1 MTEIRGGP
9 LRPLVTLLRELPS
22 DRPAFTDEYRTLTFG
37 ELLDSSGRLATGLGI
52 ARGDRVLIHL
62 GGRVEFAEYCLAVLR
77 AGGVGVPASARSTAA
92 ELTRIADD
100 SGAVLLVTEARHA
113 AAVREVQA
121 ERPRLRVVFVE
132 DEPMPSQGEPRDDL
146 GLDES
151 AWLLY
156 TSGTTGRPKGVL
168 TTQRAVLWSSAA
180 CYGPMYGIT
189 GEDTLLWPLPLHH
202 AYALSLAFAGTIA
215 LGTHTRIVGHD
226 LREALTA
233 YPGGVLAG
241 VPATFLNL
249 RQEVRGTLPAP
260 RLCLSGGAPCTP
272 SARTAVRDLFGIPVL
287 DGYGST
293 ETSGKIAAQLPGE
306 EGLIPV
312 PGMEIRIADGQIEV
326 RGPGVAP
333 SAAGV
338 DGWYR
343 TGDMGGLADGRLTLD
358 GRADDLIVC
367 GGQNVHPTEIEAVI
381 AELPAVKDVL
391 VTGRPDG
398 VLGAVPVAF
407 LVSDEPDLDE
417 VRRLCRQR
425 LSPFKVPVAFHLVER
440 LPRTPS
446 GKALRRELRIPP
458 ADDVEALVREAVAE
472 LCEGNAGERWR
483 DLPFAELGLTSVGGV
498 HLRHRLAEATGLA
511 LPQSLVYD
519 FPTPAAVI
527 AELERL
533 LSGERRP
540 VTAGTA
546 PAGSDEPIAIVAT
559 ACRFPGGVTSPE
571 DLWNLVAG
579 GVDATGDFPADRGW
593 DQAVRY
599 DPDPGRIGGSTTRR
613 GGFVYDAADFDPA
626 LFGMSPREALST
638 DPQQRLLLETSW
650 ELFERAGLDTGTL
663 RGSDTGVF
671 VGVMNEDYA
680 SRLQGHQLEGR
691 LGIGS
696 SHALASGRISYTFGL
711 NGPAVTVDTACS
723 SSLVALHWAVRALRA
738 GECSLAV
745 AGGSTVM
752 STPRTFLEFSRQRG
766 LSPDGRCRSY
776 AAGANGT
783 AWAEGAGV
791 VLLERLSDAR
801 RNGHP
806 VLALVSGSA
815 VNSDGASNGI
825 TAPSGRAQRAVIET
839 ALADAR
845 LTAADVDAVEGH
857 GTATP
862 IGDPIEAEA
871 LIAAYGAGR
880 DRPLWLGSVKANIG
894 HTQAAAG
901 VAGVIKMVEAL
912 RHEQLPPSLYADDP
926 SPRIDWSAGDVTLL
940 AEAREWR
947 AGPKPRHAGVSAFGI
962 GGTNAHV
969 LVSEAPPSAEAGR
982 PASLTAPWLLSAAG
996 DGALRAVA
1004 SRLLATAG
1012 GRDED
1017 DVAFT
1022 LTTRTSLEHRAM
1034 VSSGDLAAL
1043 RALATGERRG
1053 RIVRGPATA
1062 AFLFSGQG
1070 AQRAGMGRELSDTF
1084 PVFRTAFDAA
1094 CEALGGK
1101 VRDVAFDGGELLD
1114 RTDHAQAAL
1123 FAFEIALYRLL
1134 ESWGVRPG
1142 VVAGHSIGEIAAAHV
1157 AGVLS
1162 LEDAGILVAA
1172 RGRLMA
1178 ALPPGG
1184 VMIAVRAAESEVAPL
1199 VGEFADQVAIAAVNG
1214 PRSLV
1219 LSGAGS
1225 VTEAIA
1231 AQWPGSTRLRVSHA
1245 FHSPLIDPMLAEF
1258 REVAAG
1264 LTYLSPES
1272 TLISGLTGRALTGA
1286 DPEYWV
1292 RHARDTVRFADALD
1306 TVAAEGTGICLEV
1319 GPSAVLSR
1327 AAGAVLPTVSTLDTS
1342 RGVLEAAGELHTAGV
1357 PVSWRSV
1364 FDGSTA
1370 RRLSLP
1376 TYPFQR
1382 ERFWLDPPPLR
1393 SPAGDGHAMLGPAL
1407 VAPDSPRIV
1416 HGGSAGVRSHGW
1428 LADHVVSGTTLF
1440 PATAFVELA
1449 LHAGKA
1455 SVAEL
1460 TIETPLRL
1468 GPAEDVALQVVVD
1481 GPRIDLYARDS
1492 GVWTR
1497 HATGRLRPSDVFA
1510 QPWKGEWPLP
1520 ATRPVDLD
1528 GAYAALDYGPAFRAV
1543 TGLWRDGDELFAD
1556 VALPEGVD
1564 GRFEV
1569 HPVLLDAAV
1578 HTLAL
1583 AEPPDAE
1590 VRVPFLWS
1598 GVHVF
1603 APGERRARVHCVRT
1617 GPGEVR
1623 VELFDPTGTPIALVE
1638 SLFTRPLPAGSTM
1651 LYRPRWLPV
1660 PAARADDVRIIDT
1673 RDSEDVLP
1681 LTAKVLTELQDTLPR
1696 GERTVVVTRDET
1708 DPAAAA
1714 VFGLGTAASAE
1725 YRGLI
1730 TVVATGLPVEKVRE
1744 LVGGNPEP
1752 QLSIRDGVPHALRI
1766 ARTAPASARPLDPAG
1781 TVLITGGTGGL
1792 GGALARHLVSAH
1804 GVRHLLLVSRRGPD
1818 APGAEEL
1825 RQLPADVRIVGADI
1839 ADPAVVRQLVDSG
1852 DPPLTAVVHSAAVV
1866 ADAAFTAQTPAG
1878 FDTVFR
1884 PKADAA
1890 QVLHEA
1896 TRHLPLS
1903 AFVLFSSL
1911 AGIFGNAGQANYA
1924 AANRFLDALAVR
1936 RRAEGLPATS
1946 IAWGLWDLEIGLGSQ
1961 IPDAARHRIQ
1971 ASGVAALTL
1980 EQGMA
1985 LFDAALGHA
1994 EPVLIAA
2001 RLDPTAAGL
2010 PPIAEGLGR
2019 PAPRA
2024 TPPSPDRRWPDDPA
2038 EEELRDLLRVELAE
2052 VLGHHDPA
2060 TIPEDKPFTDLGLDS
2075 LAVIDL
2081 RTRLREL
2088 TGVEVPA
2095 RVLFDHPTVTELAG
2109 LLHERPRAFD

>member
-9 LRPLVTLLRELPS
+9 LRPLVTLLRELPGGRS
-22 DRPAFTDEYRTLTFG
+22 AFTDERRTLTFG
-37 ELLDSSGRLATGLGI
+37 DLLDSSGRLAAGLGI
-52 ARGDRVLIHL
+52 ARGDRVLVHL
-62 GGRVEFAEYCLAVLR
+62 GARVEFAEYCLAVLR
-77 AGGVGVPASARSTAA
+77 AGGVGVPANARSTAA
-92 ELTRIADD
+92 ELTRIAED
-100 SGAVLLVTEARHA
+100 SGATLLITEAKHA
-113 AAVREVQA
+113 EVVREVQA
-121 ERPRLRVVFVE
+121 VRPRLRVVFVE
-132 DEPMPSQGEPRDDL
+132 DEPMPPQGEPRDDL
-146 GLDES
+146 GLDEP

-168 TTQRAVLWSSAA
+168 TTQRAILWSSAA
-180 CYGPMYGIT
+180 CYGPMYGISDA
-189 GEDTLLWPLPLHH
+189 DTLLWPLPLHH

-226 LREALTA
+226 LRGALTA

-249 RQEVRGTLPAP
+249 RQEVPGGLPAP

-272 SARTAVRDLFGIPVL
+272 SARAAVRDLFGTPVL

-293 ETSGKIAAQLPGE
+293 ETGGKIAVQLSGDD
-306 EGLIPV
+306 GLIPV
-312 PGMEIRIADGQIEV
+312 PGMEIRIVDGRIEV

-333 SAAGV
+333 NVEAV

-343 TGDMGGLADGRLTLD
+343 TGDLGRLADGRLTLD
-358 GRADDLIVC
+358 GRADDVIVC

-381 AELPAVKDVL
+381 GELPAVRDVL
-391 VTGRPDG
+391 VTGRPDE

-417 VRRLCRQR
+417 VRRLCRRR

-446 GKALRRELRIPP
+446 GKALRRELRVPRP
-458 ADDVEALVREAVAE
+458 DDVEALVREAITE
-472 LCEGNAGERWR
+472 LGEEDAGERWR
-483 DLPFAELGLTSVGGV
+483 DRPFSELGLTSLGGV
-498 HLRHRLAEATGLA
+498 HLRHRLAEATGCE

-527 AELERL
+527 GELERL
-533 LSGERRP
+533 LSGRRRP
-540 VTAGTA
+540 VTPKTA
-546 PAGSDEPIAIVAT
+546 PAHDDDPIAIVAT

-593 DQAVRY
+593 EQTVRY
-599 DPDPGRIGGSTTRR
+599 DPDPARIGGSLTRR

-626 LFGMSPREALST
+626 PFGMSPREALST

-650 ELFERAGLDTGTL
+650 ELFERAGLDTATL

-680 SRLQGHQLEGR
+680 SRLQGHRLEGR

-745 AGGSTVM
+745 AGGATVM
-752 STPRTFLEFSRQRG
+752 SSPRTFLEFSRQRG

-825 TAPSGRAQRAVIET
+825 TAPSGRAQRAVIRS
-839 ALADAR
+839 ALADAG
-845 LTAADVDAVEGH
+845 LAASDVDVVEGH

-871 LIAAYGAGR
+871 LIAAYGTGR
-880 DRPLWLGSVKANIG
+880 ARPLWLGSVKSNIG

-912 RHEQLPPSLYADDP
+912 RHGQLPPSLYADDP
-926 SPRIDWSAGDVTLL
+926 SPRIDWSAGDVALL

-947 AGPKPRHAGVSAFGI
+947 TGPKPRHAGISAFGI

-969 LVSEAPPSAEAGR
+969 LVSEAPP
-982 PASLTAPWLLSAAG
+982 PADTGSRTSSKAPWLLSAASEN
-996 DGALRAVA
+996 ALRAAA

-1012 GRDED
+1012 GQDVD

-1022 LTTRTSLEHRAM
+1022 LTTRAPLEHRAM

-1043 RALATGERRG
+1043 RALAAGERRG
-1053 RIVRGPATA
+1053 RTVRGPATA

-1070 AQRAGMGRELSDTF
+1070 AQRAGMGKELSDAF
-1084 PVFRTAFDAA
+1084 PVFRAAFDAA
-1094 CEALGGK
+1094 CEAVGGQ
-1101 VRDVAFDGGELLD
+1101 VRDVAFSGGELLD

-1123 FAFEIALYRLL
+1123 FAFEVALFRLF
-1134 ESWGVRPG
+1134 ESWGVRPAA
-1142 VVAGHSIGEIAAAHV
+1142 VAGHSIGEITAAHV

-1162 LEDAGILVAA
+1162 LEDAGVLVSA

-1219 LSGAGS
+1219 LSGSES
-1225 VTEAIA
+1225 VTEAVA

-1258 REVAAG
+1258 REVVTR
-1264 LTYLSPES
+1264 LTHLGPER
-1272 TLISGLTGRALTGA
+1272 TLVSGLAGRAITGLG
-1286 DPEYWV
+1286 PEYWI
-1292 RHARDTVRFADALD
+1292 RQARDTVRFADALD
-1306 TVAAEGTGICLEV
+1306 AVAAEGTDICLEI

-1327 AAGAVLPTVSTLDTS
+1327 AAGAVLPTVSTMDTV
-1342 RGVLEAAGELHTAGV
+1342 RGVLDAVGELHTTGV
-1357 PVSWRSV
+1357 PVSWPSV
-1364 FDGSTA
+1364 FADSGA
-1370 RRLSLP
+1370 GRVSLP

-1382 ERFWLDPPPLR
+1382 ERFWIDPQPRR

-1416 HGGSAGVRSHGW
+1416 HGGSAGVRAHGW
-1428 LADHVVSGTTLF
+1428 LADHVVGGTTLF

-1449 LHAGKA
+1449 LHAGETGL
-1455 SVAEL
+1455 AEL
-1460 TIETPLRL
+1460 TIEAPLRL
-1468 GPAEDVALQVVVD
+1468 GRTEDVALQVVVD
-1481 GPRIDLYARDS
+1481 GPRIDIYAQDS
-1492 GVWTR
+1492 GAWIR
-1497 HATGRLRPSDVFA
+1497 HATGRLGPSDVFA
-1510 QPWKGEWPLP
+1510 QPWKGEWPPP
-1520 ATRPVDLD
+1520 ATEPVALD
-1528 GAYAALDYGPAFRAV
+1528 RAYAALDYGPAFRAV
-1543 TGLWRDGDELFAD
+1543 TGLWEDGDELFAD

-1564 GRFEV
+1564 GRFEL

-1583 AEPPDAE
+1583 AGPPDAE
-1590 VRVPFLWS
+1590 PRVPFLWT

-1603 APGERRARVHCVRT
+1603 ASAPGRARVHCVRS

-1623 VELFDPTGTPIALVE
+1623 VELFDPEGMPVAVVE
-1638 SLFTRPLPAGSTM
+1638 SLLTRPLPAGSTM
-1651 LYRPRWLPV
+1651 LYRPRWIRV
-1660 PAARADDVRIIDT
+1660 PAASADDVRVVDA
-1673 RDSEDVLP
+1673 RGEDVR
-1681 LTAKVLTELQDTLPR
+1681 TVLTTLQDTLPR
-1696 GERTVVVTRDET
+1696 GERTVVVTGDAA
-1708 DPAAAA
+1708 DPVAAA

-1730 TVVATGLPVEKVRE
+1730 SVVGTDLPVEKVRE

-1766 ARTAPASARPLDPAG
+1766 ARTAPASAKPIDPAG

-1792 GGALARHLVSAH
+1792 GAALARHLVSAH
-1804 GVRHLLLVSRRGPD
+1804 GVRQLLLVSRRGPD
-1818 APGAEEL
+1818 APGAEAL
-1825 RQLPADVRIVGADI
+1825 RRLPADVRIVGGDI
-1839 ADPAVVRQLVDSG
+1839 ADPAFVRRLVASC

-1890 QVLHEA
+1890 LVLHEA
-1896 TRHLPLS
+1896 TRHLPLT

-1924 AANRFLDALAVR
+1924 AANRVLDALAVR

-1946 IAWGLWDLEIGLGSQ
+1946 IAWGLWDLEVGLGAH

-1971 ASGVAALTL
+1971 SSGVVALTL

-1994 EPVLIAA
+1994 EPVLVAA

-2010 PPIAEGLGR
+2010 PPIADGLGR
-2019 PAPRA
+2019 PAPRPA
-2024 TPPSPDRRWPDDPA
+2024 PSPDRRWPEHPS
-2038 EEELRDLLRVELAE
+2038 EQELRDLLRVELAE
-2052 VLGHHDPA
+2052 VLGHQDPG

-2095 RVLFDHPTVTELAG
+2095 RVLFDHPTVIELAEH
-2109 LLHERPRAFD
+2109 LRASG

>member
-9 LRPLVTLLRELPS
+9 LRPLVTLLKELPG
-22 DRPAFTDEYRTLTFG
+22 DRPVFTDAHRTLTSG

-52 ARGDRVLIHL
+52 ARGDRVLVHL
-62 GGRVEFAEYCLAVLR
+62 GGRVEFVEYCLAVLR
-77 AGGVGVPASARSTAA
+77 AGGIGVPVSTRSTAA
-92 ELTRIADD
+92 ELTRLVDD
-100 SGAVLLVTEARHA
+100 SGAGLLVTEQRHA
-113 AAVREVQA
+113 AIVRELQS
-121 ERPRLRVVFVE
+121 ERPRLRVVFAE
-132 DEPMPSQGEPRDDL
+132 DEPSPARGEPRDDL
-146 GLDES
+146 GLDEP

-156 TSGTTGRPKGVL
+156 TSGTTGHPKGVL

-180 CYGPMYGIT
+180 CYGPMYGIS
-189 GEDTLLWPLPLHH
+189 GADTVLWPLPLHH

-226 LREALTA
+226 LPGALA
-233 YPGGVLAG
+233 AHPGSVLAG

-249 RQEVRGTLPAP
+249 RQEIRDSLPAP

-272 SARTAVRDLFGIPVL
+272 PVRAAVRELFGIPVL

-293 ETSGKIAAQLPGE
+293 ETSGKIAVQLPGE
-306 EGLIPV
+306 DELTPL
-312 PGMEIRIADGQIEV
+312 PGMEIRVADGQVEV

-333 SAAGV
+333 SAEGA

-343 TGDMGGLADGRLTLD
+343 TGDAGRLDGGRLTID
-358 GRADDLIVC
+358 GRADDVIVC

-381 AELPAVKDVL
+381 AEFPGVDDVL
-391 VTGRPDG
+391 VTGRPDE

-407 LVSDEPDLDE
+407 LVSGSAEPDLGE
-417 VRRLCRQR
+417 VRRLCHRR
-425 LSPFKVPVAFHLVER
+425 LSPFKVPVAFHRMES

-446 GKALRRELRIPP
+446 GKAKRKALRVPRP
-458 ADDVEALVREAVAE
+458 DDVEALVREATTE
-472 LCEGNAGERWR
+472 LCEDDLGERWR
-483 DLPFAELGLTSVGGV
+483 DRPFAELGLTSVGGV
-498 HLRHRLAEATGLA
+498 HLRHRLADATGRD

-533 LSGERRP
+533 LSGEIRP
-540 VTAGTA
+540 ASKETT
-546 PAGSDEPIAIVAT
+546 PARADEPIAIVAT

-593 DQAVRY
+593 DLAALY

-613 GGFVYDAADFDPA
+613 GGFLYDAADFDPA
-626 LFGMSPREALST
+626 LFGMSPREALAT

-650 ELFERAGLDTGTL
+650 ELFERAGLDTATV

-671 VGVMNEDYA
+671 VGVMHEDYA
-680 SRLQGHQLEGR
+680 SRFEGHQLEGR

-711 NGPAVTVDTACS
+711 TGPAITVDTACS

-791 VLLERLSDAR
+791 LLLERLSDAR

-815 VNSDGASNGI
+815 VNSDGASNGL
-825 TAPSGRAQRAVIET
+825 TAPSGRAQRAVIAS
-839 ALADAR
+839 ALADAG
-845 LTAADVDAVEGH
+845 LSAMDVDVVEGH

-871 LIAAYGAGR
+871 LIAAYGGGR

-912 RHEQLPPSLYADDP
+912 RHGQLPPSLHAEDP
-926 SPRIDWSAGDVTLL
+926 SPRVGWSAGDVTLL
-940 AEAREWR
+940 AEAQDWP

-969 LVSEAPPSAEAGR
+969 VVTEAPPPIDAGR
-982 PASLTAPWLLSAAG
+982 AASLAAPWLLSAA
-996 DGALRAVA
+996 DEGALRAVA
-1004 SRLLATAG
+1004 SGLLATAG
-1012 GRDED
+1012 GRDAN

-1022 LTTRTSLEHRAM
+1022 LTTRTPLEHRAM
-1034 VSSGDLAAL
+1034 VPSGDLAAL
-1043 RALATGERRG
+1043 RALATGDRRG
-1053 RIVRGPATA
+1053 RTVRAPATA
-1062 AFLFSGQG
+1062 AYLFSGQG
-1070 AQRAGMGRELSDTF
+1070 AQRPGMGKELSDGF
-1084 PVFRTAFDAA
+1084 PVFRAAFDAA
-1094 CEALGGK
+1094 CQALGGQ
-1101 VRDVAFDGGELLD
+1101 VRDVAFDGGDALN

-1123 FAFEIALYRLL
+1123 FAFEVALFRLL

-1184 VMIAVRAAESEVAPL
+1184 VMIAVRAAEDEVAPL

-1219 LSGAGS
+1219 LSGTES

-1264 LTYLSPES
+1264 LTHRSPET
-1272 TLISGLTGRALTGA
+1272 TLVSGLTGRAITGLGP
-1286 DPEYWV
+1286 DHWV

-1306 TVAAEGTGICLEV
+1306 AVAAAGTGICLEI
-1319 GPSAVLSR
+1319 GPSATLSR
-1327 AAGAVLPTVSTLDTS
+1327 VAGAVLPAVSTMDTEQ
-1342 RGVLEAAGELHTAGV
+1342 GVLEAVGELHTAGV
-1357 PVSWRSV
+1357 PVSWRAV
-1364 FDGSTA
+1364 FDGGS
-1370 RRLSLP
+1370 RLLTLP

-1382 ERFWLDPPPLR
+1382 ERFWLDPQPRR
-1393 SPAGDGHAMLGPAL
+1393 SPESSGHAMLGPAL

-1416 HGGSAGVRSHGW
+1416 HGGSAGVRAHGW
-1428 LADHVVSGTTLF
+1428 LADHVVGGTALF
-1440 PATAFVELA
+1440 PASAFVEIA
-1449 LHAGKA
+1449 LHAGEA

-1460 TIETPLRL
+1460 TIEAPLRL
-1468 GPAEDVALQVVVD
+1468 GKTADVALQVVVD
-1481 GPRIDLYARDS
+1481 GTRIDIYAKDE
-1492 GVWTR
+1492 GDWTR
-1497 HATGRLRPSDVFA
+1497 HATGRLAPSDVFA
-1510 QPWKGEWPLP
+1510 QPWKGEWPPP
-1520 ATRPVDLD
+1520 ATEPVDLD
-1528 GAYAALDYGPAFRAV
+1528 RAYAVREYGPAFRAV
-1543 TGLWRDGDELFAD
+1543 TGLWQDGDELFAD

-1564 GRFEV
+1564 GRFGI

-1583 AEPPDAE
+1583 AEPADAE

-1603 APGERRARVHCVRT
+1603 APAARRARVHCVRT
-1617 GPGEVR
+1617 GPGEAR
-1623 VELFDPTGTPIALVE
+1623 VELFDPDGMPVAVVE
-1638 SLFTRPLPAGSTM
+1638 SLLTRPLPAESTM
-1651 LYRPRWLPV
+1651 LYRPHWVPV
-1660 PAARADDVRIIDT
+1660 PAARADDVRIIDG
-1673 RDSEDVLP
+1673 DDVRTV
-1681 LTAKVLTELQDTLPR
+1681 LTALQDTVPR
-1696 GERTVVVTRDET
+1696 GERTVVVTRAAT
-1708 DPAAAA
+1708 DPAGAA
-1714 VFGLGTAASAE
+1714 VFGLGTAASTE
-1725 YRGLI
+1725 YRGLV
-1730 TVVATGLPVEKVRE
+1730 TVVEAGAEVPVEKVRE

-1752 QLSIRDGVPHALRI
+1752 QLAIRDGVPHALRI
-1766 ARTAPASARPLDPAG
+1766 ARTAPAPARPIDPAG
-1781 TVLITGGTGGL
+1781 TVLITGGTGAL
-1792 GGALARHLVSAH
+1792 GAALARHLVSAH
-1804 GVRHLLLVSRRGPD
+1804 GIRHLLLVSRRGLS

-1825 RQLPADVRIVGADI
+1825 LRLPADVRIVDGDI
-1839 ADPAVVRQLVDSG
+1839 ADPAVVRQLVDSC

-1866 ADAAFTAQTPAG
+1866 ADAAFTAQTTAG
-1878 FDTVFR
+1878 LDTVFR

-1911 AGIFGNAGQANYA
+1911 AGTFGNAGQANYA
-1924 AANRFLDALAVR
+1924 AANRSLDALAVR

-1946 IAWGLWDLEIGLGSQ
+1946 IVWGLWDLEAGLGSL

-1971 ASGVAALTL
+1971 SSGVAGLTL
-1980 EQGMA
+1980 EQGLA
-1985 LFDAALGHA
+1985 LFDAAIGHA

-2010 PPIAEGLGR
+2010 PPIADGLGR
-2019 PAPRA
+2019 PASRPA
-2024 TPPSPDRRWPDDPA
+2024 PPSPDRRWPERPS

-2052 VLGHHDPA
+2052 VLGHQDPD

-2081 RTRLREL
+2081 RTRLRDL
-2088 TGVEVPA
+2088 TGLELPA
-2095 RVLFDHPTVTELAG
+2095 RVLFDHPTVIELAG
-2109 LLHERPRAFD
+2109 LLRERRSMSG

>member
-1 MTEIRGGP
+1 MTEIRGAL
-9 LRPLVTLLRELPS
+9 LRPLVTLIRELPG
-22 DRPAFTDEYRTLTFG
+22 DRPAFTDGHRTLTFG
-37 ELLDSSGRLATGLGI
+37 ELLDSSGRLAAGLGI

-62 GGRVEFAEYCLAVLR
+62 GARVEFAEYCLAILR
-77 AGGVGVPASARSTAA
+77 AGGVGVPVSARSTAA

-100 SGAVLLVTEARHA
+100 SGAALLITEARHA
-113 AAVREVQA
+113 QVAREVQA
-121 ERPRLRVVFVE
+121 RRPRLRVVFVE
-132 DEPMPSQGEPRDDL
+132 DEPMPPLGEPRDDL
-146 GLDES
+146 GLDEP

-156 TSGTTGRPKGVL
+156 TSGTTGRPQGVL

-180 CYGPMYGIT
+180 CYGPMYGIS
-189 GEDTLLWPLPLHH
+189 GADTVLWPLPLHH

-215 LGTHTRIVGHD
+215 LGTHTRIVDRD
-226 LREALTA
+226 LRGALTA
-233 YPGGVLAG
+233 YPGSILAA

-249 RQEVRGTLPAP
+249 RQEVREALPAP

-272 SARTAVRDLFGIPVL
+272 SARAAVRELFGIPVL

-293 ETSGKIAAQLPGE
+293 ETSGKIAVQLPGE
-306 EGLIPV
+306 DHLTPV
-312 PGMEIRIADGQIEV
+312 PGMEIRVADGQIEV

-333 SAAGV
+333 GVELV

-343 TGDMGGLADGRLTLD
+343 TGDMGRLAVGRLILD

-381 AELPAVKDVL
+381 AELPWVRDVL
-391 VTGRPDG
+391 VTGRPDE

-425 LSPFKVPVAFHLVER
+425 LSSFKVPVAFHRVER

-446 GKALRRELRIPP
+446 GKAMRKELRVPRP
-458 ADDVEALVREAVAE
+458 NDVEALVREAIAE
-472 LCEGNAGERWR
+472 LCEADVGERWR
-483 DLPFAELGLTSVGGV
+483 DRPFAELGLTSLGGV
-498 HLRHRLAEATGLA
+498 HLRHRLAETTGID

-527 AELERL
+527 GELERL
-533 LSGERRP
+533 LSGRAEP
-540 VTAGTA
+540 GMTETA
-546 PAGSDEPIAIVAT
+546 PARDDDPIAIVAT

-579 GVDATGDFPADRGW
+579 EIDATGDFPADRGW
-593 DQAVRY
+593 ELAVRY

-613 GGFVYDAADFDPA
+613 GGFLYDAADFDPA
-626 LFGMSPREALST
+626 VFGMSPREALST

-650 ELFERAGLDTGTL
+650 ELFERAGLDTAAL

-745 AGGSTVM
+745 AGGATVM
-752 STPRTFLEFSRQRG
+752 SSPRTFLEFSRQRG

-776 AAGANGT
+776 AAGADGT

-791 VLLERLSDAR
+791 LLLERLSDAR

-815 VNSDGASNGI
+815 VNSDGASNGL
-825 TAPSGRAQRAVIET
+825 TAPSGQAQRAVIRS
-839 ALADAR
+839 ALADAG
-845 LTAADVDAVEGH
+845 LSAADVDAVEGH

-880 DRPLWLGSVKANIG
+880 DRPLWLGSVKSNIG

-912 RHEQLPPSLYADDP
+912 RHGQLPPSLHADEP
-926 SPRIDWSAGDVTLL
+926 SPRIDWSAGQVSLL
-940 AEAREWR
+940 AEARAWR
-947 AGPKPRHAGVSAFGI
+947 AGPKPRHAGISAFGI

-969 LVSEAPPSAEAGR
+969 LVSEAPPQADAGR
-982 PASLTAPWLLSAAG
+982 PASLTAPWLLSAASES
-996 DGALRAVA
+996 ALRAAA

-1012 GRDED
+1012 GRDEN

-1022 LTTRTSLEHRAM
+1022 LTTRTPLEQRAM

-1043 RALATGERRG
+1043 RALATGERRS

-1070 AQRAGMGRELSDTF
+1070 AQRAGMGKELSDAF

-1094 CEALGGK
+1094 CEALGGQ

-1123 FAFEIALYRLL
+1123 FAFEVALFRLF
-1134 ESWGVRPG
+1134 ESWGLRPG
-1142 VVAGHSIGEIAAAHV
+1142 AVAGHSIGEITAAHV

-1162 LEDAGILVAA
+1162 LEDAGTLVAA

-1199 VGEFADQVAIAAVNG
+1199 VGEFADQVSIAAVNG

-1219 LSGAGS
+1219 LSGSGS

-1258 REVAAG
+1258 REVTAG
-1264 LTYLSPES
+1264 LIHHNPEI
-1272 TLISGLTGRALTGA
+1272 TLVSGLAGRVITGVGPA
-1286 DPEYWV
+1286 YWA
-1292 RHARDTVRFADALD
+1292 RQARDTVRFADALD
-1306 TVAAEGTGICLEV
+1306 AVAAEGTDICLEI

-1327 AAGAVLPTVSTLDTS
+1327 AAGATLPSVSTMDTS

-1357 PVSWRSV
+1357 AVSWPSV
-1364 FDGSTA
+1364 FDGSGA
-1370 RRLSLP
+1370 RRIPLP

-1382 ERFWLDPPPLR
+1382 ERFWLDPRPRRAPE
-1393 SPAGDGHAMLGPAL
+1393 SGGHAMLGPAL
-1407 VAPDSPRIV
+1407 VAPGSPRIV
-1416 HGGSAGVRSHGW
+1416 HGGSAGVRTHGW
-1428 LADHVVSGTTLF
+1428 LADHVVGGTTLF

-1449 LHAGKA
+1449 LHAGKTGL
-1455 SVAEL
+1455 AEL
-1460 TIETPLRL
+1460 TIEVPLRL
-1468 GPAEDVALQVVVD
+1468 GRAEDVALQVVVD
-1481 GPRIDLYARDS
+1481 GSRIDLYAQDS
-1492 GVWTR
+1492 GTWIR
-1497 HATGRLRPSDVFA
+1497 HATGRLQASDVFA
-1510 QPWKGEWPLP
+1510 QPWKGEWPPP
-1520 ATRPVDLD
+1520 ATEPVDL
-1528 GAYAALDYGPAFRAV
+1528 GRAYAALDYGPAFRAV
-1543 TGLWRDGDELFAD
+1543 TGLWQDGDELFAD
-1556 VALPEGVD
+1556 VELSGEVD
-1564 GRFEV
+1564 GRFEL

-1583 AEPPDAE
+1583 AGPPEAE
-1590 VRVPFLWS
+1590 VRVPFLWT

-1603 APGERRARVHCVRT
+1603 ASAARRARVHCVRT

-1623 VELFDPTGTPIALVE
+1623 VELFDSDGMPVAVVE

-1651 LYRPRWLPV
+1651 LYRPRWVPV
-1660 PAARADDVRIIDT
+1660 PAARADDVRIVDA
-1673 RDSEDVLP
+1673 RGEDARTV
-1681 LTAKVLTELQDTLPR
+1681 LTALQDTLPR
-1696 GERTVVVTRDET
+1696 GERTVVVTGDVT

-1725 YRGLI
+1725 YRGLV
-1730 TVVATGLPVEKVRE
+1730 TVVEAGVPVEKVRE

-1766 ARTAPASARPLDPAG
+1766 ARTAPASARPIDPAG
-1781 TVLITGGTGGL
+1781 TVLITGGTGAL
-1792 GGALARHLVSAH
+1792 GGALARHLVAAH

-1825 RQLPADVRIVGADI
+1825 RRLTADVRIVGGDI
-1839 ADPAVVRQLVDSG
+1839 ADPAFVRQLADAC

-1890 QVLHEA
+1890 LVLHEV

-1911 AGIFGNAGQANYA
+1911 AGTFGNAGQANYA

-1961 IPDAARHRIQ
+1961 IPEAARHRIQ
-1971 ASGVAALTL
+1971 TSGVAALTV

-1985 LFDAALGHA
+1985 LFDAALGHP

-2001 RLDPTAAGL
+2001 RLDPAAAGL

-2019 PAPRA
+2019 PAPRPA
-2024 TPPSPDRRWPDDPA
+2024 PSPDRRWPEHPS
-2038 EEELRDLLRVELAE
+2038 EQELRDLLRVELAE
-2052 VLGHHDPA
+2052 VLGHLDPG
-2060 TIPEDKPFTDLGLDS
+2060 TVPEDKPFTDLGLDS

-2088 TGVEVPA
+2088 TGVELPA
-2095 RVLFDHPTVTELAG
+2095 RVLFDHPTVIELAG
-2109 LLHERPRAFD
+2109 HLRAFD

>member
-1 MTEIRGGP
+1 MTEIRDGL

-22 DRPAFTDEYRTLTFG
+22 GRPAFTDERRTLTFG

-52 ARGDRVLIHL
+52 TRGDRVLIHL
-62 GGRVEFAEYCLAVLR
+62 GARVEFAEYCLAVLR

-92 ELTRIADD
+92 ELTRIVDD
-100 SGAVLLVTEARHA
+100 SGAGLLITEARHA
-113 AAVREVQA
+113 EVVRELRA

-132 DEPMPSQGEPRDDL
+132 DGPTPSQGEPRDDL
-146 GLDES
+146 GLDEP

-168 TTQRAVLWSSAA
+168 TTQRALLWSSAA
-180 CYGPMYGIT
+180 CYGPMYGIS
-189 GEDTLLWPLPLHH
+189 EADTVLWPLPLHH

-226 LREALTA
+226 LKSALTA

-249 RQEVRGTLPAP
+249 RQEVRGELPAP

-272 SARTAVRDLFGIPVL
+272 AARAAVRELFGIPVL

-293 ETSGKIAAQLPGE
+293 ETGGKIAVQLTGD

-312 PGMEIRIADGQIEV
+312 PGMEIRISGGQIEV

-333 SAAGV
+333 NVAGV

-358 GRADDLIVC
+358 GRADDVIVC
-367 GGQNVHPTEIEAVI
+367 GGQNVHPTEIESVI
-381 AELPAVKDVL
+381 AELPAVRDVL
-391 VTGRPDG
+391 VTGRPDE

-417 VRRLCRQR
+417 VRRLCRRR
-425 LSPFKVPVAFHLVER
+425 LSAFKVPVAFHLVER

-446 GKALRRELRIPP
+446 GKALRKQLRVPRP
-458 ADDVEALVREAVAE
+458 DDVEALVRDAIAE
-472 LCEGNAGERWR
+472 LGEEDAGERWR
-483 DLPFAELGLTSVGGV
+483 DRTFAELGLTSLGGV
-498 HLRHRLAEATGLA
+498 QLRHRLAEATGCE

-527 AELERL
+527 GELERL
-533 LSGERRP
+533 LSGRGGP
-540 VTAGTA
+540 VTTKPV
-546 PAGSDEPIAIVAT
+546 PARGDDPIAIVAT

-571 DLWNLVAG
+571 DLWNLVAA
-579 GVDATGDFPADRGW
+579 GVDATGDFPSDRGW
-593 DQAVRY
+593 EQTVRY

-613 GGFVYDAADFDPA
+613 GGFVYDALDFDPA

-650 ELFERAGLDTGTL
+650 ELFERAGVDTATL
-663 RGSDTGVF
+663 RGGDTGVF

-711 NGPAVTVDTACS
+711 NGPAVTIDTACS

-745 AGGSTVM
+745 AGGATVM
-752 STPRTFLEFSRQRG
+752 SSPRTFLEFSRQRG

-825 TAPSGRAQRAVIET
+825 TAPSGRAQRAVIKS
-839 ALADAR
+839 ALADAG
-845 LTAADVDAVEGH
+845 LSAPDVDVVEGH

-871 LIAAYGAGR
+871 LIATYGTGR
-880 DRPLWLGSVKANIG
+880 DRPLWLGSVKSNIG

-901 VAGVIKMVEAL
+901 MAGVIKMVEAL
-912 RHEQLPPSLYADDP
+912 RHGQLPPSLHADEP
-926 SPRIDWSAGDVTLL
+926 SPRVDWSAGDVALL
-940 AEAREWR
+940 VEARGWR
-947 AGPKPRHAGVSAFGI
+947 AGAKPRHAGISAFGI

-969 LVSEAPPSAEAGR
+969 LVSEAPPPADTGR
-982 PASLTAPWLLSAAG
+982 RTSLKAPWLLSAAS
-996 DGALRAVA
+996 DSALRAVA

-1022 LTTRTSLEHRAM
+1022 LSTRAPLEHRAM

-1053 RIVRGPATA
+1053 RIGRGTATA

-1070 AQRAGMGRELSDTF
+1070 AQRAGMGKELSDAF

-1094 CEALGGK
+1094 CEAIGGQ
-1101 VRDVAFDGGELLD
+1101 VRDVAFGGGELLD

-1123 FAFEIALYRLL
+1123 FAFEVALYRLF

-1142 VVAGHSIGEIAAAHV
+1142 AVAGHSIGEISAAHV

-1162 LEDAGILVAA
+1162 LEDAGVLVSA

-1219 LSGAGS
+1219 LSGSES
-1225 VTEAIA
+1225 VTEAVA

-1245 FHSPLIDPMLAEF
+1245 FHSPLIDPILAEF
-1258 REVAAG
+1258 REVVAG
-1264 LTYLSPES
+1264 LTHRTPEI
-1272 TLISGLTGRALTGA
+1272 TLVSGLAGRVINGLGPA
-1286 DPEYWV
+1286 YWV
-1292 RHARDTVRFADALD
+1292 RQARDTVRFADALD
-1306 TVAAEGTGICLEV
+1306 AVTAEGTDLCLEI

-1327 AAGAVLPTVSTLDTS
+1327 AAGAILPTVSTMDTS

-1357 PVSWRSV
+1357 PVSWAAV
-1364 FDGSTA
+1364 FAGSGA
-1370 RRLSLP
+1370 RRVSLP

-1382 ERFWLDPPPLR
+1382 ERFWLDPQPRR
-1393 SPAGDGHAMLGPAL
+1393 SPVGDGHAMLGPAL

-1416 HGGSAGVRSHGW
+1416 HGGSAGVRTHGW
-1428 LADHVVSGTTLF
+1428 LGDHVVGGTTLF

-1449 LHAGKA
+1449 LHAGQ
-1455 SVAEL
+1455 SGLAEL
-1460 TIETPLRL
+1460 TIEAPLRL
-1468 GPAEDVALQVVVD
+1468 SRTEDVALQVVVD
-1481 GPRIDLYARDS
+1481 GPRIDIYAQDS
-1492 GVWTR
+1492 GAWIR
-1497 HATGRLRPSDVFA
+1497 HATGRQAPSDVFA
-1510 QPWKGEWPLP
+1510 QPWKGEWPPP
-1520 ATRPVDLD
+1520 ATEPIDLEQ
-1528 GAYAALDYGPAFRAV
+1528 AYATLDYGPAFRAV
-1543 TGLWRDGDELFAD
+1543 TGLWQDGDELFAD

-1564 GRFEV
+1564 GDFGL

-1583 AEPPDAE
+1583 AGPPDAE
-1590 VRVPFLWS
+1590 IRVPFLWT

-1603 APGERRARVHCVRT
+1603 AAAPRRARVHCVRT

-1623 VELFDPTGTPIALVE
+1623 VELFDPAGMPVAVVE
-1638 SLFTRPLPAGSTM
+1638 SLLTRPLPAGSTM
-1651 LYRPRWLPV
+1651 LYRPRWIRV
-1660 PAARADDVRIIDT
+1660 PAASADDVRIVDA
-1673 RDSEDVLP
+1673 RGEDVR
-1681 LTAKVLTELQDTLPR
+1681 TVLTSLQDKLPR
-1696 GERTVVVTRDET
+1696 GERTVVVTGDVT
-1708 DPAAAA
+1708 DPASAA

-1725 YRGLI
+1725 YRGLV
-1730 TVVATGLPVEKVRE
+1730 TVVSTELPVERVRE

-1766 ARTAPASARPLDPAG
+1766 ARTAPASTRPIDPAG

-1792 GGALARHLVSAH
+1792 GAALARHLVSAH

-1825 RQLPADVRIVGADI
+1825 RRLPADVRIVGGDV
-1839 ADPAVVRQLVDSG
+1839 ADPVFVRRLVGSC

-1890 QVLHEA
+1890 HVLHEA
-1896 TRHLPLS
+1896 TRRLPLS

-1924 AANRFLDALAVR
+1924 AANRVLDALAVR

-1946 IAWGLWDLEIGLGSQ
+1946 IAWGLWDLAVGLGAQ

-1971 ASGVAALTL
+1971 NSGVAELTL

-2010 PPIAEGLGR
+2010 PPIAEDLGR
-2019 PAPRA
+2019 PAARPA
-2024 TPPSPDRRWPDDPA
+2024 PPSPDRRWPEHPS
-2038 EEELRDLLRVELAE
+2038 ERELRDLLRVELAE
-2052 VLGHHDPA
+2052 VLGHQDPG

-2109 LLHERPRAFD
+2109 HLRASD

>member
-1 MTEIRGGP
+1 MTEIRGGL
-9 LRPLVTLLRELPS
+9 LRPLVALVRELPG
-22 DRPAFTDEYRTLTFG
+22 DRPAFTDERRTLTFG
-37 ELLDSSGRLATGLGI
+37 ELLESSGRLATGLGI
-52 ARGDRVLIHL
+52 ARGDRVLLHL
-62 GGRVEFAEYCLAVLR
+62 GARVEFPEYCLAVLR

-100 SGAVLLVTEARHA
+100 SGAVLLITEARHA
-113 AAVREVQA
+113 EVVRELQA
-121 ERPRLRVVFVE
+121 ELPRLRVVFVE
-132 DEPMPSQGEPRDDL
+132 DEPLPPRGEPRDDL
-146 GLDES
+146 GLDEP

-168 TTQRAVLWSSAA
+168 TTQRAILWSSAA
-180 CYGPMYGIT
+180 CYGPLYGISGT
-189 GEDTLLWPLPLHH
+189 DTLLWPLPLHH

-226 LREALTA
+226 LRGALTA
-233 YPGGVLAG
+233 HPGGVLAG

-249 RQEVRGTLPAP
+249 RQEVRGELPAP

-272 SARTAVRDLFGIPVL
+272 SARAAVRELFGLPVL

-293 ETSGKIAAQLPGE
+293 ETGGKIAVQVAGD
-306 EGLIPV
+306 EGLVPV
-312 PGMEIRIADGQIEV
+312 PGMEIRIVDGQIEV

-333 SAAGV
+333 NLEVV

-343 TGDMGGLADGRLTLD
+343 TGDMGALAGGRLTLD
-358 GRADDLIVC
+358 GRADDVIVC

-381 AELPAVKDVL
+381 SELPAVRDVL
-391 VTGRPDG
+391 VTGRPDE

-417 VRRLCRQR
+417 VRRLCHRR
-425 LSPFKVPVAFHLVER
+425 LSPHKVPVAYHLAGR

-446 GKALRRELRIPP
+446 GKALRRELRIPRP
-458 ADDVEALVREAVAE
+458 DDVEALVREAITE
-472 LCEGNAGERWR
+472 LCEETPGERWR
-483 DLPFAELGLTSVGGV
+483 DRPFAELGLTSLGGV
-498 HLRHRLAEATGLA
+498 HLRHRLAEATGRE

-527 AELERL
+527 GELERL
-533 LSGERRP
+533 LSGHRGPATTR
-540 VTAGTA
+540 TA
-546 PAGSDEPIAIVAT
+546 PARVDDPIAIVAT

-571 DLWNLVAG
+571 ELWNLVAG

-593 DQAVRY
+593 DLFVRY
-599 DPDPGRIGGSTTRR
+599 DPDPARIGGSTTRR
-613 GGFVYDAADFDPA
+613 GGFVHDAADFDPA

-650 ELFERAGLDTGTL
+650 ELFERAGLDTATL

-680 SRLQGHQLEGR
+680 GRLQGHQLEGR

-711 NGPAVTVDTACS
+711 TGPAVTVDTACS

-752 STPRTFLEFSRQRG
+752 SSPRTFLEFSRQRG

-825 TAPSGRAQRAVIET
+825 TAPNGRAQRAVIRS
-839 ALADAR
+839 ALADAG
-845 LTAADVDAVEGH
+845 LSAPDVDAVEGH

-862 IGDPIEAEA
+862 LGDPIEAEA

-880 DRPLWLGSVKANIG
+880 DRPLWLGSVKSNIG

-912 RHEQLPPSLYADDP
+912 RHGQLPPSLHAGDP
-926 SPRIDWSAGDVTLL
+926 SPRVDWSAGDVALL
-940 AEAREWR
+940 AEAQDWP
-947 AGPKPRHAGVSAFGI
+947 AGPKPRHAGISAFGI

-969 LVSEAPPSAEAGR
+969 LVSEAPPQPDAGR
-982 PASLTAPWLLSAAG
+982 KTSLTAPWLLSAAS
-996 DGALRAVA
+996 DDALRAAA

-1022 LTTRTSLEHRAM
+1022 LTTRTPLEHRAM
-1034 VSSGDLAAL
+1034 VSSGDLGAL

-1053 RIVRGPATA
+1053 RIARGPAAT

-1070 AQRAGMGRELSDTF
+1070 AQRAGMGKELSATF
-1084 PVFRTAFDAA
+1084 PVFRAAFDAA
-1094 CEALGGK
+1094 CEAVGGQ
-1101 VRDVAFDGGELLD
+1101 VRDVAFGGGELLD

-1123 FAFEIALYRLL
+1123 FAFEVALYRLL

-1142 VVAGHSIGEIAAAHV
+1142 AVAGHSIGEIAAAHV

-1162 LEDAGILVAA
+1162 LEDAGALVSA

-1184 VMIAVRAAESEVAPL
+1184 VMVAVRAAESEVAPL

-1219 LSGAGS
+1219 LSGSES
-1225 VTEAIA
+1225 VTEAVA

-1258 REVAAG
+1258 REVAAR
-1264 LTYLSPES
+1264 LPHHSPEI
-1272 TLISGLTGRALTGA
+1272 TLVSGLAGRAITDLG
-1286 DPEYWV
+1286 PEYWV
-1292 RHARDTVRFADALD
+1292 RQARDTVRFADALD
-1306 TVAAEGTGICLEV
+1306 AVAAEGTGICLEI

-1327 AAGAVLPTVSTLDTS
+1327 AAGAVLPTVSTMDTS
-1342 RGVLEAAGELHTAGV
+1342 RAVLEAAGEVHTAGV
-1357 PVSWRSV
+1357 PVSWPSV
-1364 FDGSTA
+1364 FAGSGA
-1370 RRLSLP
+1370 RRVSLP

-1382 ERFWLDPPPLR
+1382 ERFWLDPQPRR
-1393 SPAGDGHAMLGPAL
+1393 SPAEAGHAMLGPAL

-1416 HGGSAGVRSHGW
+1416 HGGSAGVRTHGW

-1449 LHAGKA
+1449 LHAGGTGL
-1455 SVAEL
+1455 AEL
-1460 TIETPLRL
+1460 TIEAPLRL
-1468 GPAEDVALQVVVD
+1468 GRTEDVALQVVVNESRVD
-1481 GPRIDLYARDS
+1481 IYAQDS
-1492 GVWTR
+1492 GAWIR
-1497 HATGRLRPSDVFA
+1497 HATGRLGPYDVFA
-1510 QPWKGEWPLP
+1510 QPWKGEWPPP
-1520 ATRPVDLD
+1520 ATAPVDLER
-1528 GAYAALDYGPAFRAV
+1528 AYSALDYGPAFRAV
-1543 TGLWRDGDELFAD
+1543 TGLWQDGDELFAD

-1564 GRFEV
+1564 GTFEL

-1583 AEPPDAE
+1583 AGPPDAE
-1590 VRVPFLWS
+1590 VRVPFLWT

-1603 APGERRARVHCVRT
+1603 AAASRRARVHCVRS

-1623 VELFDPTGTPIALVE
+1623 VELFDSDGMPLAVVE
-1638 SLFTRPLPAGSTM
+1638 SLLTRPLPAGSTM
-1651 LYRPRWLPV
+1651 LYRPRWVRV
-1660 PAARADDVRIIDT
+1660 PAASAADVRIIDA
-1673 RDSEDVLP
+1673 RGEDVRIV
-1681 LTAKVLTELQDTLPR
+1681 LTALQDTLPR
-1696 GERTVVVTRDET
+1696 GERTVVVTGDDS

-1725 YRGLI
+1725 YRGLV
-1730 TVVATGLPVEKVRE
+1730 TVVSSDLPVEQVRE

-1766 ARTAPASARPLDPAG
+1766 ARTAPASARPMDPAG

-1792 GGALARHLVSAH
+1792 GAALARHLVSAH

-1825 RQLPADVRIVGADI
+1825 RQLPADVRIVGGDI
-1839 ADPAVVRQLVDSG
+1839 ADPAFVRHLVDAC

-1866 ADAAFTAQTPAG
+1866 ADSAFTAQTPAG

-1890 QVLHEA
+1890 RVLHEA

-1924 AANRFLDALAVR
+1924 AANRVLDALAVR

-1946 IAWGLWDLEIGLGSQ
+1946 IAWGLWDLEAGLGAQ
-1961 IPDAARHRIQ
+1961 IPDAARHRIET
-1971 ASGVAALTL
+1971 SGVVALTP

-2010 PPIAEGLGR
+2010 PPIADGLGR
-2019 PAPRA
+2019 PAPRPA
-2024 TPPSPDRRWPDDPA
+2024 PPAPDRHWPDDPS
-2038 EEELRDLLRVELAE
+2038 EQELRDLLRVELAE
-2052 VLGHHDPA
+2052 VLGHQDPG

-2095 RVLFDHPTVTELAG
+2095 RVLFDHPTVIELAG
-2109 LLHERPRAFD
+2109 HLRASD

>member
-1 MTEIRGGP
+1 MTEI
-9 LRPLVTLLRELPS
+9 RPLVTLLRDRPS
-22 DRPAFTDEYRTLTFG
+22 DRPAFTDEHRTLTFG
-37 ELLDSSGRLATGLGI
+37 ELLESSGRLAAGLGI
-52 ARGDRVLIHL
+52 ARGERVLIHV
-62 GGRVEFAEYCLAVLR
+62 GGRVEFAEYGLAVLR
-77 AGGVGVPASARSTAA
+77 AGGVGVPVSTRSTAA
-92 ELTRIADD
+92 ELARVAED
-100 SGAVLLVTEARHA
+100 SGAVLLITEARHA
-113 AAVREVQA
+113 ELARKL
-121 ERPRLRVVFVE
+121 RLRVVFVE
-132 DEPMPSQGEPRDDL
+132 DEPSPPLGEPRDDL
-146 GLDES
+146 GLDEP

-168 TTQRAVLWSSAA
+168 MTQRAILWSSAA
-180 CYGPMYGIT
+180 CYGPLYGIS
-189 GEDTLLWPLPLHH
+189 GEDTVLWPLPLHH

-215 LGTHTRIVGHD
+215 LGTHTRIVDRD
-226 LREALTA
+226 LRGALTA
-233 YPGGVLAG
+233 YPGAVLAG

-249 RQEVRGTLPAP
+249 RQEVRGVLPAP
-260 RLCLSGGAPCTP
+260 RLCLSGGSPCTP
-272 SARTAVRDLFGIPVL
+272 PTRAAVRELFGVEVL

-293 ETSGKIAAQLPGE
+293 ETGGKIAVQLPGE
-306 EGLIPV
+306 EHLTPV
-312 PGMEIRIADGQIEV
+312 PGMEVRVVGEQIEV

-333 SAAGV
+333 GVAGP

-343 TGDMGGLADGRLTLD
+343 TGDVGTLAEGRLILE
-358 GRADDLIVC
+358 GRADDVIVC

-381 AELPAVKDVL
+381 AELPGVEDVL
-391 VTGRPDG
+391 VTGRPDE

-407 LVSDEPDLDE
+407 LVSAEPDLDA
-417 VRRLCRQR
+417 VRALCRRRL
-425 LSPFKVPVAFHLVER
+425 SAYKVPVAFHLVER

-446 GKALRRELRIPP
+446 GKALRKDLRVPSP
-458 ADDVEALVREAVAE
+458 EVETLVREAIAE
-472 LCEGNAGERWR
+472 LCDIDERWR
-483 DLPFAELGLTSVGGV
+483 ERPFAELGLTSVGGV
-498 HLRHRLAEATGLA
+498 QLRHRLAEATGLA
-511 LPQSLVYD
+511 LPQALVYD

-527 AELERL
+527 GELERL
-533 LSGERRP
+533 LSGANRP
-540 VTAGTA
+540 TTKRTV
-546 PAGSDEPIAIVAT
+546 PVRDDEPIAVVAT

-571 DLWNLVAG
+571 ELWNLVAG
-579 GVDATGDFPADRGW
+579 GVDATGDFPTDRGW
-593 DQAVRY
+593 EHSVRY
-599 DPDPGRIGGSTTRR
+599 DPDPGRLGGSTTRR
-613 GGFVYDAADFDPA
+613 GGFVYDAMDFDPA

-650 ELFERAGLDTGTL
+650 ELFERAGLDTATL

-671 VGVMNEDYA
+671 VGVMHEDYA
-680 SRLQGHQLEGR
+680 SRFEGHRMEGR

-752 STPRTFLEFSRQRG
+752 SSPRTFLEFSRQRG

-776 AAGANGT
+776 AAGADGT

-806 VLALVSGSA
+806 VLALLSGSA
-815 VNSDGASNGI
+815 VNSDGASNGL
-825 TAPSGRAQRAVIET
+825 TAPSGRAQRAVIAS
-839 ALADAR
+839 ALADAG
-845 LTAADVDAVEGH
+845 LAAADVDAVEGH

-871 LIAAYGAGR
+871 LIAAYGGER

-912 RHEQLPPSLYADDP
+912 RHGQLPPSLYADDP
-926 SPRIDWSAGDVTLL
+926 SPRVDWSAGDVRLL
-940 AEAREWR
+940 AEGREWR

-969 LVSEAPPSAEAGR
+969 LVSEAPPSDEDEG
-982 PASLTAPWLLSAAG
+982 PAPLGAPWLLSAAG
-996 DGALRAVA
+996 DGALRAAA
-1004 SRLLATAG
+1004 SRLLATVG

-1022 LTTRTSLEHRAM
+1022 LATRSALEHRAL
-1034 VSSGDLAAL
+1034 VPSGDLAAL

-1053 RIVRGPATA
+1053 RTVRGPAAA

-1070 AQRAGMGRELSDTF
+1070 AQRAGMGKELSERF

-1094 CEALGGK
+1094 CEALGGG
-1101 VRDVAFDGGELLD
+1101 VREVAFEGGELLD

-1123 FAFEIALYRLL
+1123 FAHEVALYRLL
-1134 ESWGVRPG
+1134 ESWGLRPG
-1142 VVAGHSIGEIAAAHV
+1142 AVAGHSIGEIAAAHV

-1162 LEDAGILVAA
+1162 LEDAGALVAA

-1184 VMIAVRAAESEVAPL
+1184 VMVAVRAAEAEVAPL

-1219 LSGAGS
+1219 LSGAAS

-1264 LTYLSPES
+1264 LTYRAPEI
-1272 TLISGLTGRALTGA
+1272 TVISGLTGRAITGV

-1292 RHARDTVRFADALD
+1292 RHARETVRFADALD
-1306 TVAAEGTGICLEV
+1306 TVVAAETAICLEI

-1327 AAGAVLPTVSTLDTS
+1327 AAGAVLPTVSTMDTGRSVLDA
-1342 RGVLEAAGELHTAGV
+1342 VGELHTAGV

-1364 FDGSTA
+1364 FDGSGA
-1370 RRLSLP
+1370 RRVTLP

-1382 ERFWLDPPPLR
+1382 ERFWLDPQPRR
-1393 SPAGDGHAMLGPAL
+1393 SHDGHAMLGPAL
-1407 VAPDSPRIV
+1407 VAPDSPRVV
-1416 HGGSAGVRSHGW
+1416 HGGSAGVRTHGW
-1428 LADHVVSGTTLF
+1428 LADHVVGGATLF
-1440 PATAFVELA
+1440 PASAFVELA
-1449 LHAGKA
+1449 VHAGGA
-1455 SVAEL
+1455 NVAEL
-1460 TIETPLRL
+1460 TIEAPLRL
-1468 GPAEDVALQVVVD
+1468 GRSEDVALQVVVD
-1481 GPRIDLYARDS
+1481 GPRIDIYAKDS
-1492 GVWTR
+1492 DVWTR
-1497 HATGRLRPSDVFA
+1497 HATGRLGTAEVFA
-1510 QPWKGEWPLP
+1510 QPWKGEWPPP
-1520 ATRPVDLD
+1520 ATEPVDLD
-1528 GAYAALDYGPAFRAV
+1528 RAYAALDYGPAFRAV
-1543 TGLWRDGDELFAD
+1543 TGLWQDGDELFAD
-1556 VALPEGVD
+1556 IALAEDVD
-1564 GRFEV
+1564 GRFAL

-1583 AEPPDAE
+1583 AGAPGDEA
-1590 VRVPFLWS
+1590 RVPFLWS
-1598 GVHVF
+1598 GVHVL
-1603 APGERRARVHCVRT
+1603 APVARRARVHCVRS

-1623 VELFDPTGTPIALVE
+1623 VELFDPAGTPVAVVE
-1638 SLFTRPLPAGSTM
+1638 SLLTRPLPAGSTM
-1651 LYRPRWLPV
+1651 LYAPKWIPV
-1660 PAARADDVRIIDT
+1660 PATSADDVRIIET
-1673 RDSEDVLP
+1673 EDVRSA
-1681 LTAKVLTELQDTLPR
+1681 LTALQNTLPR
-1696 GERTVVVTRDET
+1696 GERTVVVTRDAA
-1708 DPAAAA
+1708 DPASAALFGLVAAA
-1714 VFGLGTAASAE
+1714 STE
-1725 YRGLI
+1725 YRGLV
-1730 TVVATGLPVEKVRE
+1730 TVVDTDLPVEKVRE

-1766 ARTAPASARPLDPAG
+1766 ARTAPASGRPIDPAG
-1781 TVLITGGTGGL
+1781 TVLITGGTGAL
-1792 GGALARHLVSAH
+1792 GAALARHLVSAH
-1804 GVRHLLLVSRRGPD
+1804 GVRHLLLASRRGPS
-1818 APGAEEL
+1818 APGADEL
-1825 RQLPADVRIVGADI
+1825 RELPANVRIVDGDI
-1839 ADPAVVRQLVDSG
+1839 ADPAFVRRLVGSC

-1866 ADAAFTAQTPAG
+1866 ADAAFTAQTTG
-1878 FDTVFR
+1878 GIDTVFR

-1890 QVLHEA
+1890 AILHEA

-1911 AGIFGNAGQANYA
+1911 AGTFGNAGQANYA
-1924 AANRFLDALAVR
+1924 AANRYLDALAVR
-1936 RRAEGLPATS
+1936 RQAEGLPATS

-1961 IPDAARHRIQ
+1961 IPEAARHRIHT
-1971 ASGVAALTL
+1971 SGVAALTV
-1980 EQGMA
+1980 EEGMA
-1985 LFDAALGHA
+1985 LFDAALGHP

-2010 PPIAEGLGR
+2010 PPIADGLGR
-2019 PAPRA
+2019 PAARPA
-2024 TPPSPDRRWPDDPA
+2024 PPSPGRHWPDQPT
-2038 EEELRDLLRVELAE
+2038 ERELRDLLRVELAE
-2052 VLGHHDPA
+2052 VLGHHDPG
-2060 TIPEDKPFTDLGLDS
+2060 TIPVDKPFTELGLDS

-2088 TGVEVPA
+2088 TGVELPA
-2095 RVLFDHPTVTELAG
+2095 RVLFDHPTVTELTGHLRARAG
-2109 LLHERPRAFD
+2109 RESG

>member
-22 DRPAFTDEYRTLTFG
+22 DRSAFTDERRTLTFG

-52 ARGDRVLIHL
+52 ARGDRVLVHL
-62 GGRVEFAEYCLAVLR
+62 GARVEFAEYCLAVLR
-77 AGGVGVPASARSTAA
+77 AGGVGVPVSARSTAA

-100 SGAVLLVTEARHA
+100 SGAGLLITEARHA
-113 AAVREVQA
+113 EVVREIQA

-132 DEPMPSQGEPRDDL
+132 DEPMPARGEPRDDL
-146 GLDES
+146 GLDEP

-156 TSGTTGRPKGVL
+156 TSGTTGRPKSVL
-168 TTQRAVLWSSAA
+168 TTQRAILWSSAA
-180 CYGPMYGIT
+180 CYGPMYGISGT
-189 GEDTLLWPLPLHH
+189 DTLLWPLPLHH

-226 LREALTA
+226 LRGALIA
-233 YPGGVLAG
+233 HPGGVLAG

-249 RQEVRGTLPAP
+249 RQEVRGGLPAP

-272 SARTAVRDLFGIPVL
+272 SARAAVRDLFGVPVL

-293 ETSGKIAAQLPGE
+293 ETGGKIAVQLTDG

-333 SAAGV
+333 NVEGV

-343 TGDMGGLADGRLTLD
+343 TGDMGRLDGGRLTLD
-358 GRADDLIVC
+358 GRADDVIVC

-381 AELPAVKDVL
+381 AELPAVRDVL
-391 VTGRPDG
+391 VAGRPDE

-417 VRRLCRQR
+417 VRRRCRRR
-425 LSPFKVPVAFHLVER
+425 LSSYKVPVAFHLVER

-446 GKALRRELRIPP
+446 GKALRRELRVPRP
-458 ADDVEALVREAVAE
+458 GDVETLVREAIAE
-472 LCEGNAGERWR
+472 LGEGDPGERWR
-483 DLPFAELGLTSVGGV
+483 DRPFAELGLTSLRGV
-498 HLRHRLAEATGLA
+498 HLRHRLAEATGRE

-527 AELERL
+527 GELKRL
-533 LSGERRP
+533 QSGRGRP
-540 VTAGTA
+540 VTTESA
-546 PAGSDEPIAIVAT
+546 PARGDDPIAIVAT

-571 DLWNLVAG
+571 DLWNLVAA

-593 DQAVRY
+593 DLTVRY
-599 DPDPGRIGGSTTRR
+599 DPDPTRIGGSTTRR
-613 GGFVYDAADFDPA
+613 GGFVYDAADFDPT

-650 ELFERAGLDTGTL
+650 ELFERAGLDTAAL

-745 AGGSTVM
+745 AGGATVM
-752 STPRTFLEFSRQRG
+752 SSPRTFLEFSRQRG

-825 TAPSGRAQRAVIET
+825 TAPSGRAQRAVIRS
-839 ALADAR
+839 ALADAG
-845 LTAADVDAVEGH
+845 LAAPDVDVVEGH

-880 DRPLWLGSVKANIG
+880 DRPLWLGSVKSNIG

-912 RHEQLPPSLYADDP
+912 RHGHLPPSLHAGDP
-926 SPRIDWSAGDVTLL
+926 SPRVDWSAGEVALL
-940 AEAREWR
+940 AEAREWP
-947 AGPKPRHAGVSAFGI
+947 ASAKPRHAGISAFGI

-969 LVSEAPPSAEAGR
+969 LVSEAPIQVDAGR
-982 PASLTAPWLLSAAG
+982 RTSPKAPWVLSAAS
-996 DGALRAVA
+996 DDALRAVA

-1022 LTTRTSLEHRAM
+1022 LTTRAPLEHRAM

-1043 RALATGERRG
+1043 RALGTGERRG

-1070 AQRAGMGRELSDTF
+1070 AQQAGMGKELSDTF
-1084 PVFRTAFDAA
+1084 PLFRKAFDAA
-1094 CEALGGK
+1094 CEAVGGQ

-1123 FAFEIALYRLL
+1123 FAFEVALYRLL
-1134 ESWGVRPG
+1134 ESWGVRPAA
-1142 VVAGHSIGEIAAAHV
+1142 VAGHSIGEIAAAHV
-1157 AGVLS
+1157 AGILS
-1162 LEDAGILVAA
+1162 LEDAGALVSA

-1219 LSGAGS
+1219 LSGSES
-1225 VTEAIA
+1225 VTEAVA

-1245 FHSPLIDPMLAEF
+1245 FHSPLIDPMLPAL
-1258 REVAAG
+1258 REVAAR
-1264 LTYLSPES
+1264 LPHRDPEL
-1272 TLISGLTGRALTGA
+1272 TLISGLTGRAITGLG
-1286 DPEYWV
+1286 PEYWV
-1292 RHARDTVRFADALD
+1292 RQARDTVRFADALN
-1306 TVAAEGTGICLEV
+1306 TVAAEGTDICLEI

-1327 AAGAVLPTVSTLDTS
+1327 AAGAMLPTVSTMDTS
-1342 RGVLEAAGELHTAGV
+1342 HGVLEAVGELHTTGV

-1364 FDGSTA
+1364 FDGSGA
-1370 RRLSLP
+1370 RRVPLP

-1382 ERFWLDPPPLR
+1382 ERFWLDPQPRR
-1393 SPAGDGHAMLGPAL
+1393 SPADSGHAMLGPAL
-1407 VAPDSPRIV
+1407 VAPGSPRIV
-1416 HGGSAGVRSHGW
+1416 HGGSAGVRTHGW
-1428 LADHVVSGTTLF
+1428 LADHVVGGTTLF

-1449 LHAGKA
+1449 LHAGKTG
-1455 SVAEL
+1455 VAEL
-1460 TIETPLRL
+1460 TIEAPLRL
-1468 GPAEDVALQVVVD
+1468 GRAEDVALQVVVD
-1481 GPRIDLYARDS
+1481 GSRIDIYAQDS
-1492 GVWTR
+1492 GSWIR
-1497 HATGRLRPSDVFA
+1497 HATGRLAPSDVFA
-1510 QPWKGEWPLP
+1510 QPWKGEWPPP
-1520 ATRPVDLD
+1520 ATEPIELER
-1528 GAYAALDYGPAFRAV
+1528 AYAALDYGPAFRAV
-1543 TGLWRDGDELFAD
+1543 TGLWQDGDELFAD
-1556 VALPEGVD
+1556 VTLPEGVD
-1564 GRFEV
+1564 GRFDL

-1583 AEPPDAE
+1583 AGPPDSE
-1590 VRVPFLWS
+1590 VRVPFLWT

-1603 APGERRARVHCVRT
+1603 TAAPRRARVHCVRS

-1623 VELFDPTGTPIALVE
+1623 VELFDADGMPVAVVE
-1638 SLFTRPLPAGSTM
+1638 SLLTRPLPAGSTM
-1651 LYRPRWLPV
+1651 LYRPHWIPV
-1660 PAARADDVRIIDT
+1660 PASGADDVRIIDA
-1673 RDSEDVLP
+1673 RGEDVRTV
-1681 LTAKVLTELQDTLPR
+1681 LTALQDTLPR
-1696 GERTVVVTRDET
+1696 GERTVVVTGDPA

-1714 VFGLGTAASAE
+1714 VFGLGAAASTE

-1730 TVVATGLPVEKVRE
+1730 TVAGTELPLEKVRE

-1752 QLSIRDGVPHALRI
+1752 QLAIRDGVPHALRI
-1766 ARTAPASARPLDPAG
+1766 ARTAPASARPIDPAG

-1792 GGALARHLVSAH
+1792 GAALTRHLVSAH
-1804 GVRHLLLVSRRGPD
+1804 GVRQLLLVSRRGPD

-1825 RQLPADVRIVGADI
+1825 RRLPAEVRIVGGDI
-1839 ADPAVVRQLVDSG
+1839 ADPAFVRRLVDSC

-1878 FDTVFR
+1878 FETVFH

-1890 QVLHEA
+1890 RILHEA
-1896 TRHLPLS
+1896 TRRLPLS

-1911 AGIFGNAGQANYA
+1911 AGTFGNAGQANYA
-1924 AANRFLDALAVR
+1924 AANRVLDALAVR

-1946 IAWGLWDLEIGLGSQ
+1946 IAWGLWDLEVGLGAH

-1971 ASGVAALTL
+1971 SSGVAELTL

-2010 PPIAEGLGR
+2010 PPIAGGLGR
-2019 PAPRA
+2019 AAPRPA
-2024 TPPSPDRRWPDDPA
+2024 PSPDRRWPDHPS
-2038 EEELRDLLRVELAE
+2038 ERELRDLLRVELAE
-2052 VLGHHDPA
+2052 VLGHQDPG

-2095 RVLFDHPTVTELAG
+2095 RVLFDHPTVIELAEH
-2109 LLHERPRAFD
+2109 LRASG

>member
-9 LRPLVTLLRELPS
+9 PRPLVTLLKELPG
-22 DRPAFTDEYRTLTFG
+22 DRPAFTDEHRTLTFG
-37 ELLDSSGRLATGLGI
+37 EVLESSGRLATGLGI
-52 ARGDRVLIHL
+52 ARGDRVLVHV
-62 GGRVEFAEYCLAVLR
+62 GARVEFAEYCLAVLR
-77 AGGVGVPASARSTAA
+77 AGGIGVPASVRSTTA
-92 ELTRIADD
+92 ELTRLVAD
-100 SGAVLLVTEARHA
+100 SGAGLLVTEERHA
-113 AAVREVQA
+113 ATVREVQA

-132 DEPMPSQGEPRDDL
+132 DEPPPARGEPRDDL
-146 GLDES
+146 GLDEP

-156 TSGTTGRPKGVL
+156 TSGTTGRPKEVL
-168 TTQRAVLWSSAA
+168 TTQRAVLWSSAV
-180 CYGPMYGIT
+180 CYGPMYGISGT
-189 GEDTLLWPLPLHH
+189 DTVLWPLPLHH

-215 LGTHTRIVGHD
+215 LGTHTRIVGRD
-226 LREALTA
+226 LPSALTA

-249 RQEVRGTLPAP
+249 RQEIRHPLPAP
-260 RLCLSGGAPCTP
+260 RLCLSGGSPCTP
-272 SARTAVRDLFGIPVL
+272 SARAAVRELFGIPVL

-306 EGLIPV
+306 EDLTPL
-312 PGMEIRIADGQIEV
+312 PGMEIRVVDGQIEV

-338 DGWYR
+338 GGWYR
-343 TGDMGGLADGRLTLD
+343 TGDAGRFADGRLTID
-358 GRADDLIVC
+358 GRVDDVIVC

-381 AELPAVKDVL
+381 AEFPEVDDVL
-391 VTGRPDG
+391 VTGRPDE

-407 LVSDEPDLDE
+407 LVSGPTEPDLDE
-417 VRRLCRQR
+417 VRRLCRER
-425 LSPFKVPVAFHLVER
+425 LSPFKVPVAFHRIER
-440 LPRTPS
+440 LPRTTS
-446 GKALRRELRIPP
+446 GKALRRALRVPRP
-458 ADDVEALVREAVAE
+458 GDGEALVREALAE
-472 LCEGNAGERWR
+472 LGDEDLGEQWR
-483 DLPFAELGLTSVGGV
+483 ERPFAELGLTSVGGV
-498 HLRHRLAEATGLA
+498 QLRHRLAGAIGFD

-527 AELERL
+527 GELDRL
-533 LSGERRP
+533 LSGESRP
-540 VTAGTA
+540 ARTGTVSARAG
-546 PAGSDEPIAIVAT
+546 EPIAIVAT

-571 DLWNLVAG
+571 ELWNLVAG
-579 GVDATGDFPADRGW
+579 GVDATGDFPSDRGW
-593 DQAVRY
+593 DVAALY

-613 GGFVYDAADFDPA
+613 GGFLYDAADFDPA
-626 LFGMSPREALST
+626 LFGMSPRDALAT

-650 ELFERAGLDTGTL
+650 ELFERAGLDTAEV

-671 VGVMNEDYA
+671 VGVMHEDYA
-680 SRLQGHQLEGR
+680 SRLEGHQLEGR

-711 NGPAVTVDTACS
+711 TGPAITVDTACS

-815 VNSDGASNGI
+815 VNSDGASNGL
-825 TAPSGRAQRAVIET
+825 TAPSGRAQRAVIAS
-839 ALADAR
+839 ALADAG
-845 LTAADVDAVEGH
+845 LAATDVDAVEGH

-871 LIAAYGAGR
+871 LIAAYGGGR

-912 RHEQLPPSLYADDP
+912 RHERLPRSLHADDP

-940 AEAREWR
+940 AEARDWR
-947 AGPKPRHAGVSAFGI
+947 AGPKPRHAGISAFGI

-969 LVSEAPPSAEAGR
+969 LVSEAPPPAETAR
-982 PASLTAPWLLSAAG
+982 PEPLAAPWLVSAAD

-1004 SRLLATAG
+1004 SRLLATAS
-1012 GRDED
+1012 GRDET

-1022 LTTRTSLEHRAM
+1022 LATRTSLEHRAM
-1034 VSSGDLAAL
+1034 VPSGDLDAL
-1043 RALATGERRG
+1043 RALATGGRRG
-1053 RIVRGPATA
+1053 RTVRAPATA
-1062 AFLFSGQG
+1062 ACLFSGQG
-1070 AQRAGMGRELSDTF
+1070 AQRAGMGKELSDGF
-1084 PVFRTAFDAA
+1084 PVFRSAFDAA
-1094 CEALGGK
+1094 CQALGGP
-1101 VRDVAFDGGELLD
+1101 VRDVAFDGGELLN

-1123 FAFEIALYRLL
+1123 FAFEVALYRLL

-1142 VVAGHSIGEIAAAHV
+1142 VVTGHSIGEIAAAHV

-1162 LEDAGILVAA
+1162 LEDAGALVSA

-1184 VMIAVRAAESEVAPL
+1184 VMIAVRAAEDEVAPL

-1219 LSGAGS
+1219 LSGAES

-1245 FHSPLIDPMLAEF
+1245 FHSPLIDPILAEF

-1264 LTYLSPES
+1264 LTHRSPEIV
-1272 TLISGLTGRALTGA
+1272 LVSGLTGRAITGIG
-1286 DPEYWV
+1286 PEHWV

-1306 TVAAEGTGICLEV
+1306 AVAAAGTGICLEI

-1327 AAGAVLPTVSTLDTS
+1327 AAGAVLPTVSTMDTA
-1342 RGVLEAAGELHTAGV
+1342 RGVLEAVGELHTAGV

-1364 FDGSTA
+1364 FDG
-1370 RRLSLP
+1370 RLVSLP

-1382 ERFWLDPPPLR
+1382 ERFWLDPRPRR
-1393 SPAGDGHAMLGPAL
+1393 SPEGGGHAMLGPAL

-1416 HGGSAGVRSHGW
+1416 HGGSTGVHTHGW
-1428 LADHVVSGTTLF
+1428 LADHVVGDSTLF
-1440 PATAFVELA
+1440 PASAFVEIA

-1460 TIETPLRL
+1460 TIEAPLL
-1468 GPAEDVALQVVVD
+1468 VTEDVALQVVVD
-1481 GPRIDLYARDS
+1481 GPRIDIYAKDADD
-1492 GVWTR
+1492 WTR

-1510 QPWKGEWPLP
+1510 QPWKGDWPPP
-1520 ATRPVDLD
+1520 AIKPVSL
-1528 GAYAALDYGPAFRAV
+1528 GEAYAAREYGPAFRAV
-1543 TGLWRDGDELFAD
+1543 TGLWQDGDELFAD

-1564 GRFEV
+1564 GRFGI

-1583 AEPPDAE
+1583 AEAPDAE

-1598 GVHVF
+1598 GVHLF
-1603 APGERRARVHCVRT
+1603 APAARRARVHCVRT
-1617 GPGEVR
+1617 GPGEAR
-1623 VELFDPTGTPIALVE
+1623 VELFDSTGMPVAIVE
-1638 SLFTRPLPAGSTM
+1638 SLLTRPLPAGNEM
-1651 LYRPRWLPV
+1651 LYRPRWVPV
-1660 PAARADDVRIIDT
+1660 PAARADDVRIV
-1673 RDSEDVLP
+1673 EGGDVRTV
-1681 LTAKVLTELQDTLPR
+1681 LTALQDTLPR
-1696 GERTVVVTRDET
+1696 GERTVVVTRGAT

-1714 VFGLGTAASAE
+1714 VFGLCTAASAE

-1730 TVVATGLPVEKVRE
+1730 TVVDAEVPVTEVRE

-1752 QLSIRDGVPHALRI
+1752 QLAIRDGVPHALRI
-1766 ARTAPASARPLDPAG
+1766 ARTAPASTRPIDPAG
-1781 TVLITGGTGGL
+1781 TVLITGGTGAL
-1792 GGALARHLVSAH
+1792 GAALARHLVSAH
-1804 GVRHLLLVSRRGPD
+1804 GVRHLLLVSRRGLA

-1825 RQLPADVRIVGADI
+1825 LSLPADVRIVGGDI
-1839 ADPAVVRQLVDSG
+1839 ADPGFVQRLVDTC
-1852 DPPLTAVVHSAAVV
+1852 DPPLTAVVHAAAVV
-1866 ADAAFTAQTPAG
+1866 ADAAFTAQTTAG
-1878 FDTVFR
+1878 LDTVFR

-1890 QVLHEA
+1890 RILHEA
-1896 TRHLPLS
+1896 TRDLPLS

-1924 AANRFLDALAVR
+1924 AANRCLDALAVL

-1961 IPDAARHRIQ
+1961 IPEAARHRIQ
-1971 ASGVAALTL
+1971 NSGVAALTL
-1980 EQGMA
+1980 EQGLA
-1985 LFDAALGHA
+1985 LFDAAIGHA

-2010 PPIAEGLGR
+2010 PPIADGLAR
-2019 PAPRA
+2019 PAPRPA
-2024 TPPSPDRRWPDDPA
+2024 PSPDRRWPDHPS

-2052 VLGHHDPA
+2052 VLGHQTPD
-2060 TIPEDKPFTDLGLDS
+2060 TIPEDKPFTDLGIDS
-2075 LAVIDL
+2075 LAVVDL

-2088 TGVEVPA
+2088 TGLELPA
-2095 RVLFDHPTVTELAG
+2095 RVLFEHPTVTELAG
-2109 LLHERPRAFD
+2109 LLRERR